1 MEKWSRQVNEQETPQ
16 PLHRPSPLNRRGDS
30 PEVEIQHEL
39 CQVRLYGIDA
49 PEHSQPHGAEPA
61 EALARMLGQQIL
73 WLEEQHLDH

>member
-1 MEKWSRQVNEQETPQ
+1 M
-16 PLHRPSPLNRRGDS
+16 
-30 PEVEIQHEL
+30 EIQHEL